1 MKAVILA
8 AGLGTRLRP
17 LTEAVPKALVPVLHR
32 PALLRVADRLR
43 AAGVA
48 TLCVNA
54 HHHAEQVARALPEA
68 VVHVEPVILDSGGGI
83 ANFKR
88 LLQEDEAFLVHNCDV
103 YSTFD
108 LRALLRHHQE
118 HRPAATLALT
128 RNPAT
133 DKVLLHPD
141 GCIANLGEVGPGRF
155 TYAGIA
161 VLTPEVLARLEPGRP
176 ASLPDV
182 LRALLQSNR
191 SLRGYLQP
199 DAAWN
204 DLGSP
209 RSYLELHRDLLT
221 GRLPWP
227 DPGDPERPWSIRAT
241 VPGDVV
247 LRGWGVVS
255 QGARVHPGAVLED
268 SVLLDGAEVRGVLR
282 HGIAGPGFVLTSPVS
297 LPE

>member
-108 LRALLRHHQE
+108 LERLLRAHEE

-133 DKVLLHPD
+133 DKVLLHDD
-141 GCIANLGEVGPGRF
+141 GRIAELGDVGPGRF

-176 ASLPDV
+176 AALPDV
-182 LRALLQSNR
+182 LRALLQDHR

-209 RSYLELHRDLLT
+209 RSYLQLHRDLLT

-227 DPGDPERPWSIRAT
+227 DPGAPERPWSIRAA

-247 LRGWGVVS
+247 LRGWGAVS
-255 QGARVHPGAVLED
+255 QGARVHPGARLEN

>member
-54 HHHAEQVARALPEA
+54 HHHADQVARALPEA
-68 VVHVEPVILDSGGGI
+68 VLHVEPVILDSGGGI
-83 ANFKR
+83 ANFKAV
-88 LLQEDEAFLVHNCDV
+88 LQHEEAFLVHNCDV

-108 LRALLRHHQE
+108 LQRLLAEHQE
-118 HRPAATLALT
+118 HHPAATLALAS
-128 RNPAT
+128 NPPT
-133 DKVLLHPD
+133 DKVRLHPD
-141 GCIANLGEVGPGRF
+141 GRIAEIGDVGPGRF
-155 TYAGIA
+155 TYAGLA
-161 VLTPEVLARLEPGRP
+161 VLTPQVLARLEPGRP
-176 ASLPDV
+176 ASLAEV
-182 LRALLQSNR
+182 LRGLLR
-191 SLRGYLQP
+191 DGHTLHGFRQP

-204 DLGSP
+204 DLGTP
-209 RSYLELHRDLLT
+209 RSYLQLHRDLLT

-227 DPGDPERPWSIRAT
+227 DPTPPERPWSVRA
-241 VPGDVV
+241 PLPRDAV
-247 LRGWGVVS
+247 LHGWGLVAA
-255 QGARVHPGAVLED
+255 GARVHPGARLED
-268 SVLLDGAEVRGVLR
+268 CLVLDGAEVRGTLR
-282 HGIAGPGFVLTSPVS
+282 QGIAGPGFLLTSPVS

>member
-17 LTEAVPKALVPVLHR
+17 LTQAVPKALMPVLHR

-54 HHHAEQVARALPEA
+54 HHHADQVARALPDA

-83 ANFKR
+83 ANFTP

-108 LRALLRHHQE
+108 LERLLREHEE

-141 GCIANLGEVGPGRF
+141 GRIMEIGEVGPGRF

-161 VLTPEVLARLEPGRP
+161 VLTPQVLARLEPGRP
-176 ASLPDV
+176 AALPDV
-182 LRALLQSNR
+182 LRGLLR
-191 SLRGYLQP
+191 DGRPLRGFLQP

-209 RSYLELHRDLLT
+209 RSYLQLHRDLLT

-227 DPGDPERPWSIRAT
+227 DPGLPERPWSVRA
-241 VPGDVV
+241 PLPEGVV
-247 LRGWGVVS
+247 LTGWGAVS
-255 QGARVHPGAVLED
+255 PGARVHPGARLQD
-268 SVLLDGAEVRGVLR
+268 SVILDGADVQGVLR
-282 HGIAGPGFVLTSPVS
+282 NGIAGPGFVLTSPVS